1 LVPLKQDSN
10 FTFKQIDLSEKEATE
25 NLFEEVQADIVI
37 HLAAQAGVRY
47 SLEAPHSYTKNNV
60 EAYLNILEG
69 CRHQKVSR
77 LVYASSSSVYGGNKE
92 MPFSESHQVD
102 HPISLYAA
110 TKKAN
115 ELMGHTYSHLYNFE
129 TVGLRFF
136 TVYGPK
142 GRPDMALW
150 LFTDAILNNRPIKVF
165 NNGKMRRDFTYV
177 DDIVDGVIGAMNQDM
192 PEKANVFNLGN
203 HQTEGLEDMITYLEV
218 ALGKNAIKDYQP
230 IQPGDVEETY
240 ADIAKAQK
248 YLGYQPKTEIKVG
261 IPNFVNWYQ
270 NEWLPYSQ
278 GEIS

>member
-1 LVPLKQDSN
+1 
-10 FTFKQIDLSEKEATE
+10 
-25 NLFEEVQADIVI
+25 
-37 HLAAQAGVRY
+37 
-47 SLEAPHSYTKNNV
+47 
-60 EAYLNILEG
+60 
-69 CRHQKVSR
+69 
-77 LVYASSSSVYGGNKE
+77 
-92 MPFSESHQVD
+92 
-102 HPISLYAA
+102 
-110 TKKAN
+110 
-115 ELMGHTYSHLYNFE
+115 
-129 TVGLRFF
+129 
-136 TVYGPK
+136 
-142 GRPDMALW
+142 MALW